1 MLNDEDIERYAR
13 QLVMA
18 EIGEEGQ
25 EKLLAARVLVIGA
38 GGLGASV
45 ISALAGAGIGR
56 LGLIDGDTV
65 DISNLNRQF
74 IHTTD
79 RRDQLKRPRR
89 RILWPDLTP
98 KLAYANM
105 KGSLMPKMQNSWSR
119 NMIW

>member
-56 LGLIDGDTV
+56 LGLIDGT
-65 DISNLNRQF
+65 IR
-74 IHTTD
+74 
-79 RRDQLKRPRR
+79 
-89 RILWPDLTP
+89 
-98 KLAYANM
+98 
-105 KGSLMPKMQNSWSR
+105 
-119 NMIW
+119 